1 LSELGKYPAGANET
15 IEERLARVRTTVENI
30 VAKVG
35 EHPEYEL
42 KRKWLRDKPPLKAEF
57 IRDVLSTVNSEIPD
71 GRDRYIVVGVDEKSR
86 KFTGCDYDEFDDAKL
101 RQLFDAHLD
110 PTPLFEVMRFK
121 ASNGENFVVIRFP
134 YQPGRPF
141 VVKKEITENHDKHL
155 YVGEVWYKP
164 GGPDTPGSGKRRVSS
179 QSELLSLVNI
189 EPRVQREVSERIERM
204 LPAIRLEA
212 RTSLQPQAINAVS
225 ALTSTDEEFESI
237 FEQLLIGA
245 NALPLNIIVEKLR
258 DKTVEVWKTDLDEHT
273 RLSAEEILRIK
284 ESDFIPAIRRLTLLG
299 LLLVKFSAP
308 QEWFLKV
315 ANLHIE
321 IFDTS
326 HYLAKKA
333 ERFHERHSV
342 NSLAE
347 HANYTVPAIESLLSA
362 YVLAGYELSRNSNVY
377 MSLLFSRIVRHLS
390 DPIDVDPEVK
400 WLYLFWPMERAKW
413 GSPEMSRPQM
423 VIERY
428 GNADRIEK
436 LLGGKTGMKSA
447 VLQVDCLIEWHSHLS
462 FDGQGTP
469 ETVRYFRERYAKVGT
484 TYFPDFFQENFSH
497 IEPLINKLWAAV
509 RTGGGEMNDWFVL
522 PGLVDVFRKIE
533 IERRQYLLGKFLLDI
548 SKEQSQKMLA
558 DNRMPYRVHWPPEIA
573 ALVKRVRESEA
584 AKQ

>member
-1 LSELGKYPAGANET
+1 LSQVGKYPAGANET
-15 IEERLARVRTTVENI
+15 IEERAARIQSTVENI

-42 KRKWLRDKPPLKAEF
+42 KRQWLRDKPPLKAEF
-57 IRDVLSTVNSEIPD
+57 IRDVLSIVNSEIPD
-71 GRDRYIVVGVDEKSR
+71 GRDRYVVVGVDETSR
-86 KFTGCDYDEFDDAKL
+86 KFTGCSYDEFDDAKL

-121 ASNGENFVVIRFP
+121 AANGENFVVLRFP

-141 VVKKEITENHDKHL
+141 VVKKEIRENNLTHL
-155 YVGEVWYKP
+155 SAGEVWYKP

-179 QSELLSLVNI
+179 HAELLSLVNI

-204 LPAIRLEA
+204 LPAIRIEA

-237 FEQLLIGA
+237 VEQLLA
-245 NALPLNIIVEKLR
+245 RPNALPLNIIVEKLR

-273 RLSAEEILRIK
+273 LLSAEEILRIK
-284 ESDFIPAIRRLTLLG
+284 EIDFIPAIRRLTLLG
-299 LLLVKFSAP
+299 LLLIKFSTP
-308 QEWFLKV
+308 QEWFSKV
-315 ANLHIE
+315 ANLLIE
-321 IFDTS
+321 IFDMS
-326 HYLAKKA
+326 HYIAKKA
-333 ERFHERHSV
+333 ERFHERHGVS
-342 NSLAE
+342 SLAE
-347 HANYTVPAIESLLSA
+347 QANYTVPAIESLLSA

-377 MSLLFSRIVRHLS
+377 MSLLFSRIVGHVS

-462 FDGQGTP
+462 FDGQGAP
-469 ETVRYFRERYAKVGT
+469 ETVRYFKERYPKVGT
-484 TYFPDFFQENFSH
+484 NYFPDFFQENFSH

-522 PGLVDVFRKIE
+522 PGLVDAFRKIE
-533 IERRQYLLGKFLLDI
+533 IERRQHLLGKFLLDI

-558 DNRMPYRVHWPPEIA
+558 KNRMPYRIYWPPEIA

-584 AKQ
+584 A

>member
-1 LSELGKYPAGANET
+1 MSQVGKYPAGANET
-15 IEERLARVRTTVENI
+15 IEERVARIRSTVENI

-42 KRKWLRDKPPLKAEF
+42 KRQWLRDKPPLKAEF
-57 IRDVLSTVNSEIPD
+57 IRDVLSIVNSEIPD
-71 GRDRYIVVGVDEKSR
+71 GRDRYVVVGVDEKSR
-86 KFTGCDYDEFDDAKL
+86 EFTGCSYDEFDDAKL
-101 RQLFDAHLD
+101 RQLLDAHLD
-110 PTPLFEVMRFK
+110 PTPNFEVMRFK
-121 ASNGENFVVIRFP
+121 AANGENFVVLRFP

-141 VVKKEITENHDKHL
+141 VVKKEINENHVTHL

-189 EPRVQREVSERIERM
+189 EPRVQIEVSERIERM

-212 RTSLQPQAINAVS
+212 RTSLQPEAINAVS

-237 FEQLLIGA
+237 VEQLLIGS
-245 NALPLNIIVEKLR
+245 NALQLNIIVEKLR

-308 QEWFLKV
+308 QEWFSKV
-315 ANLHIE
+315 ANLLIE

-326 HYLAKKA
+326 HNLVKKA
-333 ERFHERHSV
+333 ERFQQHDSV
-342 NSLAE
+342 DSLAE
-347 HANYTVPAIESLLSA
+347 RANHTVPAIESLLSA
-362 YVLAGYELSRNSNVY
+362 YLLAGYELSRNSNVY
-377 MSLLFSRIVRHLS
+377 MSLLFSRIVEYVS
-390 DPIDVDPEVK
+390 DPIDAYPEIK
-400 WLYLFWPMERAKW
+400 WFYLFWPTERGSW
-413 GSPEMSRPQM
+413 GSPKMSRPQM

-428 GNADRIEK
+428 GNADRIAK

-447 VLQVDCLIEWHSHLS
+447 VLQVDCLIEWHSYLS
-462 FDGQGTP
+462 FDEQGAP
-469 ETVRYFRERYAKVGT
+469 ETVRYFRERYPNVGT
-484 TYFPDFFQENFSH
+484 IYYPSFFQEDFSH
-497 IEPLINKLWAAV
+497 IAPLINKLWATV

-522 PGLVDVFRKIE
+522 PGLVDAFRKIE
-533 IERRQYLLGKFLLDI
+533 IERRQHLLGKFLLGI
-548 SKEQSQKMLA
+548 SKEQSRVMLTN
-558 DNRMPYRVHWPPEIA
+558 NRMPYRVYWPPEIA

-584 AKQ
+584 A